1 MKYGL
6 LGIGQAGLR
15 HFEAFKKIRN
25 LKLIGFTEYDLKK
38 ANKFKKLNNIEHFNN
53 INELIKLK
61 PDFIV
66 IALPHFL
73 RIEPILE
80 CCKNNINL
88 LIEKPL
94 VLNSN
99 ELSSIK
105 NYILKKNITNTI
117 SFVHRY
123 RKEVFTSYKLI
134 QNSKIGKIKFIS
146 ETMISQKNQSLPK
159 WIDIKKFS
167 DGEMRKLRKD
177 FQIIFQDPY
186 ASLDPRKKVFDII
199 SQGLRVHEK
208 IDKNSINLKVEEII
222 QDVGLQKEHLNRYPH
237 EFSGG
242 QRQRIGIARA
252 LVLNPKFIIAD
263 EPVSALDVTIQAQ
276 ILNLILE
283 LKKKYSLTI
292 LFISHDLSVINQIA
306 DRVMVMYLGHL
317 VEVANTSKLFSNPQ
331 HLYTKSLIETAPQ
344 IFRKNKK
351 KTLIKGDIPSPIN
364 PPSGCVFRTRC
375 PNPGINC
382 KGGDV
387 EMGLVE
393 IEPGHLVDQCCAKNI

>member
-15 HFEAFKKIRN
+15 HFEAFKKIKN

-105 NYILKKNITNTI
+105 KYISKKNITHTI

-123 RKEVFTSYKLI
+123 RKEVFTAYKLI
-134 QNSKIGKIKFIS
+134 QDSKIGKIKFIS
-146 ETMISQKNQSLPK
+146 ETMISQKNKSLPK
-159 WIDIKKFS
+159 WIDVKKFS
-167 DGEMRKLRKD
+167 GGGVLLYNA
-177 FQIIFQDPY
+177 IH
-186 ASLDPRKKVFDII
+186 SLDKISYLAKSKIHEVYAKKININNKIDVEDII
-199 SQGLRVHEK
+199 SISMKFKNGITAQLIATFVPYETTPKWETKIFGTSGQIDINIRKGLELRSKNK
-208 IDKNSINLKVEEII
+208 ITTYDYSKYYNKN
-222 QDVGLQKEHLNRYPH
+222 GLNYN
-237 EFSGG
+237 FY
-242 QRQRIGIARA
+242 
-252 LVLNPKFIIAD
+252 
-263 EPVSALDVTIQAQ
+263 TQAKSYVDT
-276 ILNLILE
+276 
-283 LKKKYSLTI
+283 LKKKTKP
-292 LFISHDLSVINQIA
+292 FIKIQD
-306 DRVMVMYLGHL
+306 
-317 VEVANTSKLFSNPQ
+317 
-331 HLYTKSLIETAPQ
+331 
-344 IFRKNKK
+344 
-351 KTLIKGDIPSPIN
+351 
-364 PPSGCVFRTRC
+364 
-375 PNPGINC
+375 GINS
-382 KGGDV
+382 V
-387 EMGLVE
+387 LV
-393 IEPGHLVDQCCAKNI
+393 VDAIYKSININKVIKLKY